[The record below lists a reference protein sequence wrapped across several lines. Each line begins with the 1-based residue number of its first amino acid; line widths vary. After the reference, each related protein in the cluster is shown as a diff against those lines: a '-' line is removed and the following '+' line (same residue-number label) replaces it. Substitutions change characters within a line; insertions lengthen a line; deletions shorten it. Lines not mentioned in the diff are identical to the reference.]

1 MISEW
6 IDFFIPNDLPDPT
19 GVEVKRARTG
29 LMITF
34 AAIFWALI
42 AALLGLATESYA
54 AVAGLMIAMVLVG
67 FAPFVLRATG
77 NLSLTGHC
85 IIAPIYAA
93 LLWTIYLTGGLH
105 SAPILWLA
113 LLPLL
118 ASIFH
123 KKPAAKFW
131 LLVVVLTFLAVT
143 AATLMGFPFPP
154 IRNPMAARLQ
164 YGVALIGLGITTFA
178 ILKLKNN
185 VQVSLSD
192 ALRAQAAETRA
203 VLETAPDAILTVD
216 RSGQILSANQAAA
229 HIFGC
234 GRQQIL
240 NHKIHEFI
248 VDLDAS
254 ALAIQS
260 QGNGEPL
267 KYLGQRG
274 ADTPRVPF
282 PLEIAFGQH
291 AERIVLVLRDI
302 TGRLQANEAL
312 KSARDE
318 AIEASN
324 AKSVFLANMSH
335 ELRTPLNA
343 VIGYSEMI
351 QEEIEG
357 MHEARVE
364 NIEAITGFV
373 PDLTRIRTAGTHLLS
388 LINDI
393 LDLSK
398 IEAGKMNLHLEVFEV
413 TALIDDIQSTIAPLA
428 RKSNNAVL
436 IELDDALG
444 YMKSDATKV
453 RQILFNLMSN
463 ACKFTLN
470 GRITIR
476 VLPSD
481 DYEEIVFEVADTG
494 MGMSD
499 EQLSH
504 IFEAFTQADGST
516 TREFGGTGLG
526 LTITRHFCALLG
538 GKVEAES
545 KLDVGSLFRVRLPS
559 NMNQVEAAQH
569 AAAREKRRREVTGN
583 FRPLRPETI
592 PYTGANRAAT
602 RHPNTHETVL
612 VIDDDPTMRDL
623 LRRILEREGFSVAG
637 AASGSEGL
645 LLAEQLHPDIITL
658 DVMMPSM
665 DGWTLLS
672 LLKQNP
678 VLRDIPV
685 LMVTMVAER
694 ARGFALGADHY
705 LLKPIDR
712 RDLVNIL
719 NQYRTRSADFNN
731 ILLVEDDEPN
741 REMVRR
747 TLDSQGWAVCEA
759 ENGQI
764 ALDMLEDFKPDLV
777 LLDLMMP
784 QMDGFEFLHRFRQI
798 EAYRDIPVIVVTAK
812 TLTQEETIRLRKDAN
827 EILAKGGRTGGGNPL
842 EELLAQVRNYAGGK

>member
-1 MISEW
+1 MRSQW
-6 IDFFIPNDLPDPT
+6 IDFFIPNNLPDPT
-19 GVEVKRARTG
+19 GIEVKRARIG

-42 AALLGLATESYA
+42 AALLGLASGAYA
-54 AVAGLMIAMVLVG
+54 AVAGLLIAMVLVG
-67 FAPFVLRATG
+67 CAPFVLRATG

-85 IIAPIYAA
+85 ILAPIYTA
-93 LLWTIYLTGGLH
+93 LLWTIYLTGGLR

-123 KKPAAKFW
+123 KKSGAKFW
-131 LLVVVLTFLAVT
+131 LIVVVLTFLAVC
-143 AATLMGFPFPP
+143 AATLMGFPFPA
-154 IRNPMAARLQ
+154 IRDPVAARVQ
-164 YGVALIGLGITTFA
+164 YGVALIGLGVTTYA
-178 ILKLKNN
+178 IVELKNN
-185 VQVSLSD
+185 VQASLSD
-192 ALRAQAAETRA
+192 ALRAQGAETRA

-216 RSGQILSANQAAA
+216 RDGQILSANQAAA

-234 GRQQIL
+234 DKQQIL
-240 NHKIHEFI
+240 THKIHEFI
-248 VDLDAS
+248 VGLDPPE
-254 ALAIQS
+254 LATQS
-260 QGNGEPL
+260 QGNGEAL
-267 KYLGQRG
+267 KYTGQRG
-274 ADTPRVPF
+274 AAAPRTPF
-282 PLEIAFGQH
+282 PLELAIGQH
-291 AERIVLVLRDI
+291 GERIVLVLRDI
-302 TGRLQANEAL
+302 TDRKQADEAL
-312 KSARDE
+312 KNARDE

-351 QEEIEG
+351 QEEIEW
-357 MHEARVE
+357 MHDARVE
-364 NIEAITGFV
+364 NVDAITAFM

-413 TALIDDIQSTIAPLA
+413 AALIGDIHSTIAPLA
-428 RKSNNAVL
+428 RKSNNAVI
-436 IELDDALG
+436 IELDEEIAQ
-444 YMKSDATKV
+444 MKSDATKV
-453 RQILFNLMSN
+453 RQILFNLVSN
-463 ACKFTLN
+463 ACKFTVN
-470 GRITIR
+470 GTITIR
-476 VLPSD
+476 ATPSD
-481 DYEEIVFEVADTG
+481 HYDELIFEVEDTG
-494 MGMSD
+494 MGMSE
-499 EQLSH
+499 EQLKH
-504 IFEAFTQADGST
+504 VFEAFTQADGST

-545 KLDVGSLFRVRLPS
+545 TLGQGSLFRVRLPS
-559 NMNQVEAAQH
+559 NMNPAEAAQH
-569 AAAREKRRREVTGN
+569 AAGRGADRHEPDIASSRAGARKAAARA
-583 FRPLRPETI
+583 ETI
-592 PYTGANRAAT
+592 
-602 RHPNTHETVL
+602 L

-623 LRRILEREGFSVAG
+623 LRRILEREGFSVA
-637 AASGSEGL
+637 AAANGSEGL
-645 LLAEQLHPDIITL
+645 LLAEQLRPDIITL

-672 LLKQNP
+672 LIKQNP
-678 VLRDIPV
+678 ALQDTPV
-685 LMVTMVAER
+685 LMITMVAES

-705 LLKPIDR
+705 LIKPIDR
-712 RDLVNIL
+712 RKLIGIL
-719 NQYRTRSADFNN
+719 NDYRTRSADFNN

-747 TLDSQGWAVCEA
+747 TLTSQGWSVCEA

-784 QMDGFEFLHRFRQI
+784 QMDGFEFLHRFREI
-798 EAYRDIPVIVVTAK
+798 EAYRDVPVIVVTAK
-812 TLTQEETIRLRKDAN
+812 ALTQEETRRLREDAN
-827 EILAKGGRTGGGNPL
+827 EILAKGGRIGGGNPL
-842 EELLAQVRNYAGGK
+842 EELLTQVRYYVERK